1 MLFLCCSFLQT
12 LNIHS
17 EVVVACCFECKL
29 DEIKWIQLEAQEW
42 KITIEYWREYILMT
56 FKLCKAT
63 LSYKLQSFNSKVSKI
78 VQKLRYFPCLIT
90 TLNPICS
97 RLFFINIIF
106 FISWST
112 ERERHLWRWW
122 WVIHIYMNKV
132 FCFGHCMS
140 YKQQKQPNVML
151 LLT

>member
-78 VQKLRYFPCLIT
+78 KIFSMSHHNIKS
-90 TLNPICS
+90 N
-97 RLFFINIIF
+97 LFQIIF
-106 FISWST
+106 HKYYIFYIMIS
-112 ERERHLWRWW
+112 RERKKELWRWW
-122 WVIHIYMNKV
+122 WVIHIDMNKV

-140 YKQQKQPNVML
+140 CKQQKQPNVML